1 MQDYCYH
8 IHSRDFD
15 GSIKTDRSM
24 IFGGPYQQDAQ
35 EFISFL
41 LENLHDETNRLRDH
55 TGEVQQPTLGPR
67 STALGNALLYWN
79 EYRKYNDSLVDKYW
93 RGVEVTDRRCRACGH
108 PSLTYEH
115 FDAIHLPIPPNEAST
130 ATTMADLLGQY
141 CSADV
146 LDEYKCDQCR
156 RIDTTEKRVRLVR
169 LPDLLCV
176 SFRRFQ
182 GNEHY
187 GFRKNNTAVV
197 FPINGLDMTPY
208 TMQGITTAEDQAA
221 DGIFVDDP
229 TRTEQQFRAP
239 FIYDCYA
246 VIVHSGTLKS
256 GHYRSFIKDEGAAD
270 TNQWHHF
277 DDARIEPVII
287 GSNDSRDM
295 ARRLYRDNQHGG
307 ASAYMVFY
315 KRRT

>member
-1 MQDYCYH
+1 M
-8 IHSRDFD
+8 
-15 GSIKTDRSM
+15 
-24 IFGGPYQQDAQ
+24 
-35 EFISFL
+35 
-41 LENLHDETNRLRDH
+41 
-55 TGEVQQPTLGPR
+55 QQPPLGPR

-115 FDAIHLPIPPNEAST
+115 FDAIHLPIPPNT
-130 ATTMADLLGQY
+130 ATSATTIADLLAHY
-141 CSADV
+141 CGAD
-146 LDEYKCDQCR
+146 LLPEYKCDQCR

-197 FPINGLDMTPY
+197 FPINGLDLTPY
-208 TMQGITTAEDQAA
+208 TVQGVTAPKDQVA
-221 DGIFVDDP
+221 DGLVPGADGGGGRS
-229 TRTEQQFRAP
+229 RTEHQFRGP
-239 FIYDCYA
+239 FVYDCYA

-295 ARRLYRDNQHGG
+295 ARRLYRDNQGSG

-315 KRRT
+315 KRRM

>member
-1 MQDYCYH
+1 M
-8 IHSRDFD
+8 
-15 GSIKTDRSM
+15 
-24 IFGGPYQQDAQ
+24 
-35 EFISFL
+35 
-41 LENLHDETNRLRDH
+41 
-55 TGEVQQPTLGPR
+55 
-67 STALGNALLYWN
+67 
-79 EYRKYNDSLVDKYW
+79 
-93 RGVEVTDRRCRACGH
+93 EVTDRRCRGCGH

-115 FDAIHLPIPPNEAST
+115 FDALHLPIPPNTAST
-130 ATTMADLLGQY
+130 ATTINELLGQY

-146 LDEYKCDQCR
+146 LPEYKCDQCR

-197 FPINGLDMTPY
+197 FPISGLDLTPY
-208 TMQGITTAEDQAA
+208 TVQARTAPADQEVDGVGA
-221 DGIFVDDP
+221 DA
-229 TRTEQQFRAP
+229 EHQFRAP
-239 FIYDCYA
+239 FVYDCYA

-256 GHYRSFIKDEGAAD
+256 GHYRAFIRDEGAAD

-277 DDARIEPVII
+277 DDARVEPVII

-295 ARRLYRDNQHGG
+295 ARRLYRDNNNG

>member
-1 MQDYCYH
+1 
-8 IHSRDFD
+8 
-15 GSIKTDRSM
+15 M

-41 LENLHDETNRLRDH
+41 LENLHDETNRLRDR
-55 TGEVQQPTLGPR
+55 TGEVQQPPLGPR

-93 RGVEVTDRRCRACGH
+93 RGVEVTDRRCRSCGH

-115 FDAIHLPIPPNEAST
+115 FDAIHLPIPPNAAST
-130 ATTMADLLGQY
+130 ATTMADLLAQY
-141 CSADV
+141 CSADL

-208 TMQGITTAEDQAA
+208 TMQGITTPEDQVA
-221 DGIFVDDP
+221 DGIFADDP
-229 TRTEQQFRAP
+229 SRTEQQFRAP

-295 ARRLYRDNQHGG
+295 ARRLYRDNQSSG